1 MTLEEKVQSFHNI
14 FNQLNKTR
22 QTEYLDNFSIR
33 YTHDSTAI
41 EGNTCSYFDTVLLIT
56 EGLTPSG
63 KQLNEVYEIV
73 GHDKA
78 IKLLLNYAQSKTAIS
93 EDVICALHKEAMFP
107 AEHAGIYRNIDVYI
121 RGATH
126 SVVDSSHIYQ
136 EMKFYITDLRTK
148 KFCSPI
154 EKAAFA
160 HAQLVKIH
168 PFIDGNGRT
177 SRLIMNLSLL
187 NDDYLMLNIK
197 KEMRS
202 EYFAALNQYGENK
215 DLNPFIKFME
225 NALIHQIDEFLDKYQ
240 TS

>member
-1 MTLEEKVQSFHNI
+1 MTLEEKVHSFHNV
-14 FNQLNKTR
+14 FNQLSKTH
-22 QTEYLDNFSIR
+22 QTEYLDNFCIR

-56 EGLTPSG
+56 EGLTPAG

-93 EDVICALHKEAMFP
+93 EDVICALHKDTMFP
-107 AEHAGIYRNIDVYI
+107 ADYADTYRKIAVYI

-126 SVVDSSHIYQ
+126 SVADPAHIYQ
-136 EMKFYITDLRTK
+136 EMKFYVNDINIK
-148 KFCSPI
+148 KFSTPI
-154 EKAAFA
+154 EKAAFV
-160 HAQLVKIH
+160 HARLVKIH

-187 NDDYLMLNIK
+187 NDDYPMLNIK

-202 EYFAALNQYGENK
+202 EYFAALNQYGENE

-225 NALIHQIDEFLDKYQ
+225 NALIHQIDEFLDKY
-240 TS
+240 